1 MENKNEM
8 MIINADK
15 IAVLTGYKSEEVAI
29 IKNTIAKNTT
39 DTELAY
45 FLSVCRSVNLNPFLK
60 EIWCYKDAKGNL
72 IVFAGRDGFLSL
84 AQKDQRWNGMLSSYV
99 CKNDTFKMNVAAGTV
114 SHEYGAEDRG
124 AIIGAYAIIKPKG
137 CDMPTVSWAAIKEY
151 DKGYNTWN
159 TNKGAMIVKVAETM
173 TLKKAFGISGLQS
186 EYDFEVKNNIV
197 IPIQEVTDEP
207 KKSTEQL
214 RFEKLLNSCTC
225 KQDVEAYF
233 SDILTPAEMDAYNEK
248 IKSFE
253 NGNV

>member
-233 SDILTPAEMDAYNEK
+233 SDNLSPEQMESYNEK

-253 NGNV
+253 NGI